1 MAEFVPGAKAVPG
14 FLFLEGFMSERES
27 DVVREGEVLPAVG
40 RGRPPVQHQ
49 FKPGNP
55 GRPKGSR
62 NKLGEHFIAALCA
75 DFEAHGARVIERVRE
90 EEPSVYLRVIARV
103 VPPSMLLQHEG
114 AVAALSDEE
123 LEVYL
128 AAVRDALAAR
138 DEGASVAAV
147 GG

>member
-1 MAEFVPGAKAVPG
+1 
-14 FLFLEGFMSERES
+14 
-27 DVVREGEVLPAVG
+27 
-40 RGRPPVQHQ
+40 
-49 FKPGNP
+49 
-55 GRPKGSR
+55 
-62 NKLGEHFIAALCA
+62 LGEHFIAALCA

-90 EEPSVYLRVIARV
+90 DEPGVYLRVIARV

-128 AAVRDALAAR
+128 AAVRAALAAR
-138 DEGASVAAV
+138 EGAASEGV

>member
-27 DVVREGEVLPAVG
+27 DGVREGEVLPAVG

-90 EEPSVYLRVIARV
+90 DEPGVYLRVIARV

-138 DEGASVAAV
+138 DEGAASAAV

>member
-1 MAEFVPGAKAVPG
+1 
-14 FLFLEGFMSERES
+14 MSERES
-27 DVVREGEVLPAVG
+27 DVVREGEVLPSVG
-40 RGRPPVQHQ
+40 PGRPPVQHQ

-103 VPPSMLLQHEG
+103 VPPSMLVQQHES
-114 AVAALSDEE
+114 VVSALSDEE
-123 LEVYL
+123 VLAYL
-128 AAVRDALAAR
+128 AALDEVIAAR
-138 DEGASVAAV
+138 GA